1 MNNEGISLIDTKKGI
16 PRLNFRFDKDYP
28 EDFLKIGSG
37 DFIKKRTG
45 DIDVIYLAHKF
56 MSEAD
61 VINQLSNYI
70 NQTDINANPTINAK
84 IAQNPDLFFTYKKE
98 IRKAIKNLSN
108 TDYISFTGKDIQ
120 SVKSLIQR
128 GILDF
133 NNRINNIKD
142 YDLIITVP
150 SQAPLNQMIINEF
163 KSYIDTKKTLVID
176 DFLLKNRI
184 KDIRWDN
191 NEYLEV
197 EEREGKNPEQIVKVR
212 KMRDIMLKS
221 IYSKGNLNKDF
232 QVKMVTKPSLRRYF
246 NKFMHINDVLDEQL
260 FLKINNGKILII
272 DDSFGSGVT
281 MREAARSIKHLNP
294 KTVDAFILLHDYAPS
309 AKKTSWLLEKVDVGY
324 IHD

>member
-28 EDFLKIGSG
+28 EDFISIGSG
-37 DFIKKRTG
+37 KFIKKRTG
-45 DIDVIYLAHKF
+45 DVNLIYLAHKF
-56 MSEAD
+56 MSEKEVMD
-61 VINQLSNYI
+61 QLSYYI

-84 IAQNPDLFFTYKKE
+84 IARYPDLFFTYKKE
-98 IRKAIKNLSN
+98 IRKAIKNLSA
-108 TDYISFTGKDIQ
+108 TDYISFTGKNIED
-120 SVKSLIQR
+120 VKTMIHR
-128 GILDF
+128 GILNF
-133 NNRINNIKD
+133 NNKINSIKD

-150 SQAPLNQMIINEF
+150 SQSPLNQMIVNEF
-163 KSYIDTKKTLVID
+163 KSYIDPKKTLIVD

-184 KDIRWDN
+184 KNIRWDN

-197 EEREGKNPEQIVKVR
+197 EEREGKNPEQIAKVR

-246 NKFMHINDVLDEQL
+246 NKFMHINDELDEQL

-281 MREAARSIKHLNP
+281 MKEAARTIKHLNP
-294 KTVDAFILLHDYAPS
+294 KTIDAFILLHDYAPS
-309 AKKTSWLLEKVDVGY
+309 VIKTS
-324 IHD
+324 

>member
-28 EDFLKIGSG
+28 EDFISIGSG
-37 DFIKKRTG
+37 KFIKKRTG
-45 DIDVIYLAHKF
+45 DVNLIYLAHKF
-56 MSEAD
+56 MSEKEVMD
-61 VINQLSNYI
+61 QLSYYI

-84 IAQNPDLFFTYKKE
+84 IARYPDFFFTYKKE
-98 IRKAIKNLSN
+98 IRKAIKNLSA
-108 TDYISFTGKDIQ
+108 TDYISFTGKNIED
-120 SVKSLIQR
+120 VKTMIHR

-133 NNRINNIKD
+133 NNRINYVKD

-150 SQAPLNQMIINEF
+150 SQSPLNQMIVNE
-163 KSYIDTKKTLVID
+163 I
-176 DFLLKNRI
+176 KN
-184 KDIRWDN
+184 IRWDN

-197 EEREGKNPEQIVKVR
+197 EEREGKNPEQIAKVR

-221 IYSKGNLNKDF
+221 VYSKGNLNKDF

-246 NKFMHINDVLDEQL
+246 NKFMHINDKLDEQL

-281 MREAARSIKHLNP
+281 MKEAARAIKHLNP
-294 KTVDAFILLHDYAPS
+294 KEVDAFILLHDYAPS
-309 AKKTSWLLEKVDVGY
+309 AIKTS
-324 IHD
+324 